1 VKPVKVVALPRDA
14 NPYQELL
21 YGQMRELGAQV
32 DYVPEPTRS
41 HSVNLLLLPLTLV
54 LCRLRGYSVLHLHW
68 VYRFV
73 LPVVGDRP
81 AVRSLM
87 ERWFALVL
95 LTSRLAGLRLVWTA
109 HNVLPHEQVFRD
121 DLRARRLLLRRCDA
135 VLVHT
140 PAAQRELARLA
151 GADAMPLAQ
160 VVAHGAYTDVYGRPV
175 TAAEA
180 RSRLDLPGDARVL
193 LFFGIVQS
201 YKGVEDL
208 VAAVAGLAAAG
219 QLPDAVRVLV
229 AGRCEDALLRRRLE
243 RAVADGG
250 LGGTVQLRLGHVPDD
265 EVSTY
270 FYAADAVVLPFRTV
284 TTSGSA
290 LLPASFGRLVLV
302 PSLPGLTDL
311 CGGGVEFF
319 EPGLPGLQSAL
330 VHLLSR
336 SPDELLA
343 EGERGRQRLGQ
354 LDWST
359 AARATVLLMRQL
371 VAGED
376 ADPGAVEPRLD
387 EVRGTVT
394 AQ

>member
-1 VKPVKVVALPRDA
+1 VKQVKVVALPRDA

-21 YGQMRELGAQV
+21 YGQMRELGAHV
-32 DYVPEPTRS
+32 GYVPEPTRS

-54 LCRLRGYSVLHLHW
+54 WCRLRGYSVLHLHW

-73 LPVVGDRP
+73 LPVFGHRP
-81 AVRSLM
+81 SVRSLM

-95 LTSRLAGLRLVWTA
+95 LTARLAGLKLVWTA

-121 DLRARRLLLRRCDA
+121 DRRARRLLLRRCDA

-140 PAAQRELARLA
+140 PVAARDLAELAGPDGLPA
-151 GADAMPLAQ
+151 TQ
-160 VVAHGAYTDVYGRPV
+160 VVAHGPYTDVYGRPV

-180 RSRLDLPGDARVL
+180 RNRLGLPEDARVL
-193 LFFGIVQS
+193 LFFGIVQA

-208 VAAVAGLAAAG
+208 VAAVAALTAADR
-219 QLPDAVRVLV
+219 LPHGVRVLM
-229 AGRCEDALLRRRLE
+229 AGRCDDALLRRRLE
-243 RAVADGG
+243 RAVEDAGLADV
-250 LGGTVQLRLGHVPDD
+250 VQLHLGHVPDD
-265 EVSTY
+265 QVSTF

-290 LLPASFGRLVLV
+290 LLPASFGRLVVV

-311 CGGGVEFF
+311 SGGGVEFF
-319 EPGLPGLQSAL
+319 DPGLPGLQSAL
-330 VHLLSR
+330 VRLFSR
-336 SPDELLA
+336 STAELLA

-359 AARATVLLMRQL
+359 AARATLLLMHQL
-371 VAGED
+371 VD
-376 ADPGAVEPRLD
+376 SDNTDPAEVELRLD
-387 EVRGTVT
+387 QVRRTVT
-394 AQ
+394 AR